1 MSRDREEEPGIGGG
15 RADEGRQ
22 AGGGSPS
29 GGDGPVPTSWGDGP
43 VPTSWDGPAPFSRDD
58 PAGVSGEDGGSIPGV
73 EALDHTADVG
83 IRVEAEDLAGL
94 YRRAALGALWIT
106 LGETPAQGTVTRT
119 LQVSAETHPD
129 LMRRWL
135 REILFLQEVEGF
147 AAGQVR
153 DLELESVPG
162 GLRLKARLRGG
173 TSPLHPAREIKGVTW
188 HGLRVEKGDA
198 GWFAEI
204 IFDV

>member
-1 MSRDREEEPGIGGG
+1 MSRDQEEVLGMRGRWTEGGK
-15 RADEGRQ
+15 
-22 AGGGSPS
+22 PS
-29 GGDGPVPTSWGDGP
+29 GAT
-43 VPTSWDGPAPFSRDD
+43 GPAPTPGGDSG
-58 PAGVSGEDGGSIPGV
+58 PASPDTPTDTSGEGRGSIPGV

-83 IRVEAEDLAGL
+83 IRVESEDLAGL

-106 LGETPAQGTVTRT
+106 LGGTPAQGDVTRA
-119 LQVSAETHPD
+119 LQVTAETHPD

-135 REILFLQEVEGF
+135 REVLFLQEVEGF
-147 AAGQVR
+147 AAGEVR
-153 DLELESVPG
+153 DLELKSVSG
-162 GLRLKARLRGG
+162 GLRLEACLRGG
-173 TSPLHPAREIKGVTW
+173 ASPLHPAREIKGVTW